1 MAGMDEVRLTALV
14 SGRVQGVGFRYW
26 VREQADPLGLAGSAT
41 NLRDGR
47 VEVIAEGPRER
58 CQQLLDALEGDRTPG
73 TVSAVDASWADPR
86 GLDGFS
92 VR

>member
-1 MAGMDEVRLTALV
+1 MDTVRLTALV

-26 VREQADPLGLAGSAT
+26 VREQAGPLGLAGSAT

-47 VEVIAEGPRER
+47 VEVIAEGPPER
-58 CQQLLDALEGDRTPG
+58 CQQLLDALEGGRTPG
-73 TVSAVDASWADPR
+73 AVTDVVPSWGTAG
-86 GLDGFS
+86 GLAGFR